1 MRVLSDG
8 RIRRT
13 ESEWRALVKKFEA
26 SDRSEASFCR
36 SRKLSRRRFREWRAR
51 FAEDDAA
58 ARRVRATRKPKPPA
72 AGFVELVTPPAGAK
86 PESVAEF
93 ELELPGGVRLR
104 WRA

>member
-26 SDRSEASFCR
+26 GDRLEASFCR
-36 SRKLSRRRFREWRAR
+36 SRKLSRRSFREWRAR
-51 FAEDDAA
+51 FAETDAVP
-58 ARRVRATRKPKPPA
+58 RRVHATRKPKPPV
-72 AGFVELVTPPAGAK
+72 AGFVELVTP
-86 PESVAEF
+86 SVEAEPRSDAEF